1 MEKKIGEIAKQSG
14 VQPSTIRYYVRQGLL
29 PEPNKV
35 NKSMAYYDES
45 CVEKIQAIRY
55 LQEKRYFP
63 LSIIKNVIRRMDEEG
78 MSLEEA
84 ESIEDVVFGTVNNLV
99 DKKEYLARTG
109 LTAAQFREAEKTG
122 LLMPYVKE
130 KGRVLFNEEDIR
142 FGRDL
147 LKKISELGL
156 EFKEL
161 EFYVRLGKEIVE
173 HEAALR
179 KRLVKGKSRDEN
191 RRFTLEVAKRVDIMH
206 SYIMRRL
213 FQRNIQTIIQKSLN
227 GKNPKKKE

>member
-1 MEKKIGEIAKQSG
+1 MEMKIGEIAKRSG

-78 MSLEEA
+78 INLEEA
-84 ESIEDVVFGTVNNLV
+84 EAIEDVVFGTENNLV
-99 DKKEYLARTG
+99 DKKEYLTRTG
-109 LTAAQFREAEKTG
+109 LTAAEFREAEKTG

-161 EFYVRLGKEIVE
+161 DFYVRLGKEIVE
-173 HEAALR
+173 HEAMLR
-179 KRLVKGKSRDEN
+179 KRLVKGKSRNEN
-191 RRFTLEVAKRVDIMH
+191 IRFTLEVAKRATIMH

-227 GKNPKKKE
+227 GKNPKKKM

>member
-1 MEKKIGEIAKQSG
+1 MEMKIGEIAKLSG

-35 NKSMAYYDES
+35 NKSMAYYDKS
-45 CVEKIQAIRY
+45 CVEKVQAIRY

-84 ESIEDVVFGTVNNLV
+84 EVIEAVVFGTANNLV
-99 DKKEYLARTG
+99 DRKTFLERTG
-109 LTAAQFREAEKTG
+109 LTLADYQEAERVG
-122 LLMPYVKE
+122 LLMPFVKE

-147 LKKISELGL
+147 LKKIRELGL
-156 EFKEL
+156 EFRDL
-161 EFYVRLGKEIVE
+161 EFYVRLGRKIVE
-173 HEAALR
+173 HEAELR
-179 KRLVKGKSRDEN
+179 KRVVKGKSREEN
-191 RRFTLEVAKRVDIMH
+191 TRFTLEVAKRADIMH

-227 GKNPKKKE
+227 GKKSKKKK